1 MMKRLKIRQSNFCYL
16 LVLFGLF
23 ACSEV
28 IDLDTN
34 QEGGQLIV
42 FGRLSN
48 SNVGNYVTVQRTGVL
63 GKPPTPVFG
72 AEVSISN
79 GAGDTELLI
88 EADSGVYELP
98 GNVLIREPG
107 RSYVLDV
114 KVRDKTYSTAPQI
127 MPENYGQDFLSW
139 ELAVN
144 RDISSAGVAVEEDV
158 VNIYGRT
165 DFGDLP
171 NEFYLRWDI
180 EEAYTYLGTF
190 LPLNHFPLSGGQV
203 QCYVV
208 GDLNEQRIFLH
219 NGEQNRASSLPNQLF
234 VSRRVDKSF
243 QTLHYFNVIRSS
255 LSKEAYEYWSRLDV
269 IVNRQGSIFD
279 VPPAPVVGNVMAET
293 EDEEVLGFFEVVSV
307 DTTRLALTRRDIP
320 VFIFDDCERRG
331 ERFLELFTVPRD
343 CRQCLID
350 EGIVDASCLQCNV
363 LPGSSLMRPSYF

>member
-1 MMKRLKIRQSNFCYL
+1 MMKKIKMLQVHFYCL

-23 ACSEV
+23 GCSEV

-48 SNVGNYVTVQRTGVL
+48 SNVGNYVSVQRTGVL

-72 AEVSISN
+72 AEVTISN
-79 GAGDTELLI
+79 GTGDTELLI
-88 EADSGVYELP
+88 EGDSGVYELP

-107 RSYVLDV
+107 QSYVLDV

-127 MPENYGQDFLSW
+127 MPENYGEDFLSW

-165 DFGDLP
+165 EFSNLP
-171 NEFYLRWDI
+171 DEFYLRWDI

-190 LPLNHFPLSGGQV
+190 LPLNHFPLSGGQS
-203 QCYVV
+203 QCFVV
-208 GDLNEQRIFLH
+208 RDLNEQRIFLH
-219 NGEQNRASSLPNQLF
+219 NGKENSAVSLPNQLF

-279 VPPAPVVGNVMAET
+279 VPPAAVQGNVLAESAA
-293 EDEEVLGFFEVVSV
+293 EEVLGFFEVVSV

-331 ERFLELFTVPRD
+331 ERFLDLFRVPRD
-343 CRQCLID
+343 CRQCLVD
-350 EGIVDASCLQCNV
+350 QGIVDASCLYCNV
-363 LPGSSLMRPSYF
+363 LPGSSSTRPSYF